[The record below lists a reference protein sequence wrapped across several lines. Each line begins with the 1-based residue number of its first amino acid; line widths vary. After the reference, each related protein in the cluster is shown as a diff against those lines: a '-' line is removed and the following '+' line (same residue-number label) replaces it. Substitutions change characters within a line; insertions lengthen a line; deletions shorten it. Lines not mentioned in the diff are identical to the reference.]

1 MTLNPG
7 DVAPVFSLP
16 DAAGKLVG
24 LADFRGRRVVLY
36 FYPRD
41 NTPGCIKEACAFRDL
56 YSEYESRNIAAIGI
70 STDGAKSH
78 AKFAAKYQLP
88 FPLLCD
94 SNAAVATAYGCYGLK
109 KFMGKEFMGIT
120 RSTFAIDPD
129 GRIENVWRKVKPE
142 SHAAEILTQLPDI
155 LPEGIINNSDPK
167 SAR

>member
-1 MTLNPG
+1 MTINPG

-16 DAAGKLVG
+16 DAQGNFVS

-41 NTPGCIKEACAFRDL
+41 NTPGCTKEACGFRDI
-56 YSEYESRNIAAIGI
+56 YSDYESRNIAVLGV
-70 STDGAKSH
+70 STDGAGSH

-94 SNAAVATAYGCYGLK
+94 SNAEVATAYGCYGLK

-129 GRIENVWRKVKPE
+129 GRIEKVYRKVKAE
-142 SHAAEILTQLPDI
+142 THAAEILADLPD
-155 LPEGIINNSDPK
+155 LSPELKIKN
-167 SAR
+167 